1 MIVFEDGKYLI
12 GHVGDSRAYKISNS
26 EISILTKDQTIVA
39 NEVRLGKLT
48 PEEAARDPRRNV
60 LLQCVGAS
68 RIVEPEYVG
77 GTVELGACYMLC
89 SDGFRH
95 EISAAEIQN
104 AFAPI
109 ANRDAAQ
116 MQTNIIRLIELN
128 KSRGETDNIT
138 ALLIKVC

>member
-1 MIVFEDGKYLI
+1 MG
-12 GHVGDSRAYKISNS
+12 
-26 EISILTKDQTIVA
+26 
-39 NEVRLGKLT
+39 
-48 PEEAARDPRRNV
+48 
-60 LLQCVGAS
+60 GA
-68 RIVEPEYVG
+68 
-77 GTVELGACYMLC
+77 VELGACYMLC